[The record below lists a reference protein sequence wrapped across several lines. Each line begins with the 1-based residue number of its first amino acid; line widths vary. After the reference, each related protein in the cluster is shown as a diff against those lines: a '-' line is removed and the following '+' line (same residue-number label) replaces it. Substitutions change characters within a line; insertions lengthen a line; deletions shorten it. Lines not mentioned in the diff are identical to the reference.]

1 MVLKQ
6 NCSGN
11 VIEAFRDHG
20 NDSHYL
26 HLSDSAK
33 SYEEIC
39 NITNHSVLSNGR
51 WTSDQSTVGRSLI
64 YSTETT
70 AIDALDTGTEP

>member
-1 MVLKQ
+1 MIAIT
-6 NCSGN
+6 C
-11 VIEAFRDHG
+11 I
-20 NDSHYL
+20 YL
-26 HLSDSAK
+26 IQLK
-33 SYEEIC
+33 SYKEIC
-39 NITNHSVLSNGR
+39 NTTNHSVLSNGR

>member
-1 MVLKQ
+1 MIAIT
-6 NCSGN
+6 C
-11 VIEAFRDHG
+11 I
-20 NDSHYL
+20 YL
-26 HLSDSAK
+26 TQLK
-33 SYEEIC
+33 SYEEI
-39 NITNHSVLSNGR
+39 TNHSALSNGR